1 MNITEDWPPSYF
13 DPKDLV
19 VLANQEVMTVL
30 GGVNA
35 NNRALRQQY
44 AIVNSRNMP
53 LLIRIQL
60 CHLALTQYSADKDW
74 ALFLSPI
81 GFLDDSHRRN
91 WYTVAGQQTKVF
103 TTTKHFLSYAYN
115 ALMHRNKTFNV
126 GMFAHWLL
134 QSRDVQKVADFVH
147 NDPAELWTDREMMHR
162 YATVVIIRR
171 IPTGVLGQ
179 HAVTEYRRLVAEAMK
194 EWADENGILIEK
206 RYYGRP
212 VSRDNAVAGGG
223 VRQCFAYLESLIS
236 GQNLGHTMPD
246 AEDQAAFERL
256 GYMPLN
262 RTLNRGGRRQGWE
275 TTGLGPRTRS
285 LETPLCLL
293 CP

>member
-1 MNITEDWPPSYF
+1 MNITADWPPSYF

-103 TTTKHFLSYAYN
+103 TTTKHFLSYTYN

-171 IPTGVLGQ
+171 IPTGVLG
-179 HAVTEYRRLVAEAMK
+179 
-194 EWADENGILIEK
+194 
-206 RYYGRP
+206 
-212 VSRDNAVAGGG
+212 
-223 VRQCFAYLESLIS
+223 
-236 GQNLGHTMPD
+236 
-246 AEDQAAFERL
+246 
-256 GYMPLN
+256 
-262 RTLNRGGRRQGWE
+262 
-275 TTGLGPRTRS
+275 
-285 LETPLCLL
+285 
-293 CP
+293 